1 MGRGPKYL
9 ALIAMCA
16 LGLLYPS
23 KATCGAGLRIET
35 PQLDVGK
42 VKAGSA
48 AVGTFVFHN
57 ESDRDITIL
66 QAKPS

>member
-1 MGRGPKYL
+1 
-9 ALIAMCA
+9 
-16 LGLLYPS
+16 
-23 KATCGAGLRIET
+23 LRIDT

-42 VKAGSA
+42 VMAGSA